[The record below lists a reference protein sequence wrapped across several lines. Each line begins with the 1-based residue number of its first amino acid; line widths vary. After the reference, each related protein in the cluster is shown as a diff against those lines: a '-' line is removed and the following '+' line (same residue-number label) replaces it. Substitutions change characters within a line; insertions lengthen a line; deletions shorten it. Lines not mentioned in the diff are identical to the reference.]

1 MIKYLKMKAME
12 IEIKYALYSTIV
24 SFVKEQNDFIAFIQR
39 LYIALK
45 DVPVDE
51 LRSEFISN
59 LAHIIHNEN
68 SKETK

>member
-12 IEIKYALYSTIV
+12 IEIKYTLYSTIV

-45 DVPVDE
+45 DVPIDE

-59 LAHIIHNEN
+59 LAHIIHDDN
-68 SKETK
+68 SKKAI